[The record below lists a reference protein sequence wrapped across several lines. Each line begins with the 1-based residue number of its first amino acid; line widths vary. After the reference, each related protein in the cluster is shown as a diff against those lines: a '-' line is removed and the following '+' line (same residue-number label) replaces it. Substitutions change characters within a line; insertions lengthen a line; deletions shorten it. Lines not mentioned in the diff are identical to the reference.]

1 MAEREPERLD
11 SAVEYLRAIALALIG
26 VNARLDKVI
35 ELLGG
40 EPDEEADT

>member
-11 SAVEYLRAIALALIG
+11 RGVEYLRAIAPALMG
-26 VNARLDKVI
+26 VNARLDKII